1 MRARCERAQ
10 RVPERVA
17 GQPRHQQL
25 IMTIYGLY
33 ARDEGGSLPVS
44 SLVRMMRDLGVEDA
58 GVRSSVSR
66 MKRRGILQS
75 RRENGVATYAL
86 SARSLELIIEG
97 DARIYFRQ
105 RANAVDPWLL
115 LVFSVPEAERGKRH
129 TLRSQ
134 LTRMGFGAVA
144 PGVWVAP
151 GSLYAETQ
159 NRLKRLGLSSY
170 VDLFTVDRLDRE
182 QLAEKIGQWWDLS
195 SLEELYRQFVQ
206 AYQPVRTVWS
216 GAPVAGPDSVLQANA
231 FGDYIPMFTQW
242 RRMPFL
248 DPGLP
253 LEFLPQK
260 WDGLVAEELFSDLHR
275 VLGPLAREHVHGIIH
290 PQ

>member
-1 MRARCERAQ
+1 
-10 RVPERVA
+10 
-17 GQPRHQQL
+17 
-25 IMTIYGLY
+25 MTIYGLY
-33 ARDEGGSLPVS
+33 ARDEGGSLPVAC
-44 SLVRMMRDLGVEDA
+44 LVRMLGDLGVEDA

-66 MKRRGILQS
+66 MKRRGILES

-86 SARSLELIIEG
+86 SAQSLELIIEG
-97 DARIYFRQ
+97 DARIYSRQ
-105 RANAVDPWLL
+105 RAKSTDPWLL

-151 GSLYAETQ
+151 KSLFAETQ
-159 NRLKRLGLSSY
+159 NRLTRLKLSPY
-170 VDLFTVDRLDRE
+170 VDLFTVDRLAPE

-195 SLEELYRQFVQ
+195 SLEELYREFVQ
-206 AYQPVRTVWS
+206 QYEPMRAAWQE
-216 GAPVAGPDSVLQANA
+216 AGEPTSHPDAALRAKA

-253 LEFLPQK
+253 LEFLPK
-260 WDGLVAEELFSDLHR
+260 NWDGLIAEGLFSDLHR
-275 VLGPLAREHVHGIIH
+275 ILGPLAREHVREIIH
-290 PQ
+290 PK

>member
-1 MRARCERAQ
+1 
-10 RVPERVA
+10 
-17 GQPRHQQL
+17 
-25 IMTIYGLY
+25 MTIYGLY
-33 ARDEGGSLPVS
+33 ARDEGGSLPVA
-44 SLVRMMRDLGVEDA
+44 SLVRMLGDLGVEDT
-58 GVRSSVSR
+58 GVRSSISR
-66 MKRRGILQS
+66 MKRRGILES

-97 DARIYFRQ
+97 DARIYSRQ
-105 RANAVDPWLL
+105 RAKSTDSWLL

-159 NRLKRLGLSSY
+159 NRLARLNLSPY
-170 VDLFTVDRLDRE
+170 VDLFTVDRLAPE

-206 AYQPVRTVWS
+206 LYQPMRATWQNPLAAHPGAIVR
-216 GAPVAGPDSVLQANA
+216 ANA

-253 LEFLPQK
+253 LEFLPEN
-260 WDGLVAEELFSDLHR
+260 WDGLVAEQLFSDLHGI
-275 VLGPLAREHVHGIIH
+275 LGPLAREHVQKIIH
-290 PQ
+290 PR

>member
-1 MRARCERAQ
+1 MSEHL
-10 RVPERVA
+10 A

-33 ARDEGGSLPVS
+33 ARDEGGSLPVA
-44 SLVRMMRDLGVEDA
+44 SLVRMLGDLGVEDA

-66 MKRRGILQS
+66 MKRRGILES

-86 SARSLELIIEG
+86 SARSLELIVEG
-97 DARIYFRQ
+97 DARIYSRQ
-105 RANAVDPWLL
+105 RAKAADPWLL

-151 GSLYAETQ
+151 GGLYSETQ
-159 NRLKRLGLSSY
+159 NRLMRLDLSPY
-170 VDLFTVDRLDRE
+170 VDLFTVDRLAPE
-182 QLAEKIGQWWDLS
+182 QLAEKIGHWWDLS
-195 SLEELYRQFVQ
+195 SLEELYRQFVKL
-206 AYQPVRTVWS
+206 YQPMRATWQQS
-216 GAPVAGPDSVLQANA
+216 PATRGARHDPALRAKA
-231 FGDYIPMFTQW
+231 FSDYIPMFTQW

-253 LEFLPQK
+253 LEFLPEN
-260 WDGLVAEELFSDLHR
+260 WDGLVAEQLFSQLHGI
-275 VLGPLAREHVHGIIH
+275 LGPLAREHVQSIIH
-290 PQ
+290 PR

>member
-1 MRARCERAQ
+1 
-10 RVPERVA
+10 
-17 GQPRHQQL
+17 
-25 IMTIYGLY
+25 MTIYGLY
-33 ARDEGGSLPVS
+33 ARDEGGSLPVA
-44 SLVRMMRDLGVEDA
+44 SLVKMLGDLGVEDA

-66 MKRRGILQS
+66 MKRRGILES

-86 SARSLELIIEG
+86 SAQSLELIIEG
-97 DARIYFRQ
+97 DARIYSRQ
-105 RANAVDPWLL
+105 RAKSTDRWLL

-151 GSLYAETQ
+151 EGLVAETR
-159 NRLKRLGLSSY
+159 NRLTRLKLSAY
-170 VDLFTVDRLDRE
+170 VDLFTVDRLAPE

-195 SLEELYRQFVQ
+195 SLEELYQQFVRQ
-206 AYQPVRTVWS
+206 YQPMRAAWQES
-216 GAPVAGPDSVLQANA
+216 SEAAAHPDAQKQPDAQLRAKA

-253 LEFLPQK
+253 LEFLPK
-260 WDGLVAEELFSDLHR
+260 NWDGLIAEGLFSDLHGI
-275 VLGPLAREHVHGIIH
+275 LGPLAREHVHGIIH
-290 PQ
+290 PK

>member
-1 MRARCERAQ
+1 MSERL
-10 RVPERVA
+10 A

-33 ARDEGGSLPVS
+33 ARDEGGSLPVA
-44 SLVRMMRDLGVEDA
+44 SLVRMLGDLGVEDA

-66 MKRRGILQS
+66 MKHRGILES

-97 DARIYFRQ
+97 DARIYCRQ
-105 RANAVDPWLL
+105 RARATDSWLL

-151 GSLYAETQ
+151 VSLYAETQ
-159 NRLKRLGLSSY
+159 NRLIRLNLFPY
-170 VDLFTVDRLDRE
+170 VDLFTVDHLDPE

-206 AYQPVRTVWS
+206 LYQPMRALWQESPGAES
-216 GAPVAGPDSVLQANA
+216 GASLRATA

-253 LEFLPQK
+253 LEFLPEN
-260 WDGLVAEELFSDLHR
+260 WDGLIAERLFSELHGI
-275 VLGPLAREHVHGIIH
+275 LGPLAREHVQSIIH